1 VCCVACN
8 AHEWLVLVRWTS
20 TPAAVLEHAW
30 PHRAGRTGNTKM
42 EIRGRGSE
50 TVPKLPRLH
59 PVACDGVSLWSM
71 ELARTTSVR
80 CVYLGL
86 KDQASE
92 S

>member
-1 VCCVACN
+1 
-8 AHEWLVLVRWTS
+8 
-20 TPAAVLEHAW
+20 
-30 PHRAGRTGNTKM
+30 M